1 MNKLLVFLL
10 LTLLFISTSTFN
22 HAFTVS
28 TQSNCS
34 QKTDSKKDWGLS
46 LIKAPSAWR
55 QGVTGRGITVAVI
68 DTGIDYAN
76 KDLSDNIGPGI
87 NIVTNSTDAADI
99 QDTTGHGTQVSSIV
113 GGNGKGLGIMGVAPD
128 VTLMPIKVTTRS
140 DDAKD
145 TDIAK
150 GIKWAADHGA
160 NIINI
165 SMGQSR
171 NTQYLQDAVRYAQ
184 DKGSLLVAASG
195 NHYNT
200 PNPGVFYPAGEPGVL
215 AVSAVDSQ
223 GKIAGFANTG
233 QQVNLTA
240 PGVHIAGDR
249 ITNVYSYIGYA
260 DGTSVA
266 APFVS
271 GSAALL
277 WSTYR
282 DLTPNQIAF
291 LLEQSAVDLGPKG
304 RDARYGFGLP
314 DVAEALKLASIKTFS
329 FTRTTDNI
337 GRILNSNQKQRL
349 N

>member
-1 MNKLLVFLL
+1 MFYYDF
-10 LTLLFISTSTFN
+10 TLSTKYNSSEYTN
-22 HAFTVS
+22 L
-28 TQSNCS
+28 
-34 QKTDSKKDWGLS
+34 KKDWGLS
-46 LIKAPSAWR
+46 LINAPSAWR

-87 NIVTNSTDAADI
+87 NIVTNRIDAEDI
-99 QDTTGHGTQVSSIV
+99 QDTIGHGTQVASII
-113 GGNGKGLGIMGVAPD
+113 GGNGKGLGIMGVAPN
-128 VTLMPIKVTTRS
+128 VTLMPIKVTSRS
-140 DDAKD
+140 YDSKD
-145 TDIAK
+145 IDIAK
-150 GIKWAADHGA
+150 GIIWAADHGA

-165 SMGQSR
+165 SMGQSQ

-215 AVSAVDSQ
+215 AVSAIDFQS
-223 GKIAGFANTG
+223 KIAGFANTG
-233 QQVNLTA
+233 QQVSLTA
-240 PGVHIAGDR
+240 PGVHIAGDQ

-266 APFVS
+266 ATFVS

-277 WSTYR
+277 WSAHR

-291 LLEQSAVDLGPKG
+291 LLEQSAVNLGPKG
-304 RDARYGFGLP
+304 RNATYGFGLP
-314 DVAEALKLASIKTFS
+314 DVAGALKLASIKTFS
-329 FTRTTDNI
+329 FTSTTDSI
-337 GRILNSNQKQRL
+337 GVILNSNRERRL
-349 N
+349 TRNKCIQ

>member
-1 MNKLLVFLL
+1 
-10 LTLLFISTSTFN
+10 
-22 HAFTVS
+22 
-28 TQSNCS
+28 
-34 QKTDSKKDWGLS
+34 
-46 LIKAPSAWR
+46 
-55 QGVTGRGITVAVI
+55 
-68 DTGIDYAN
+68 
-76 KDLSDNIGPGI
+76 
-87 NIVTNSTDAADI
+87 
-99 QDTTGHGTQVSSIV
+99 
-113 GGNGKGLGIMGVAPD
+113 MGVAPD
-128 VTLMPIKVTTRS
+128 VTLMPIKVTTRL

-171 NTQYLQDAVRYAQ
+171 NTQCLQDAVRYAQ
-184 DKGSLLVAASG
+184 NKGSLLVAASG

-200 PNPGVFYPAGEPGVL
+200 PNPGVFYPAGEAGVL

-277 WSTYR
+277 WSAYQ
-282 DLTPNQIAF
+282 DLTPNQIAS
-291 LLEQSAVDLGPKG
+291 LLEQSAVDLGPIG

-314 DVAEALKLASIKTFS
+314 DVGAALKLASIKIFS
-329 FTRTTDNI
+329 FTRTADYF
-337 GRILNSNQKQRL
+337 GRILNSNLKQRL